1 MENKS
6 KAELIQELL
15 ELRSRVAELERLR
28 DTSLQI
34 LNELSGEAARPEV
47 EQGWRHLLQSA
58 LMATTD
64 DCFTISDF
72 RQSDNPLVYV
82 NPGFE
87 KVSGYSAEEVLGR
100 NCRFLQGE
108 DRDQPALDTLRQALI
123 EGRKC
128 QVLLRNYRKDGT
140 LFWNELNL
148 YPLYDHEGYV
158 THFVG
163 VQHDVTKRESLK
175 EMQAKLIEVME
186 SGDEARKDAIFNQFL
201 EMVEKLSAL

>member
-1 MENKS
+1 MVEKS

-15 ELRSRVAELERLR
+15 ELRSRVAELEGLR

-34 LNELSGEAARPEV
+34 VNELSTEAASAEG
-47 EQGWRHLLQSA
+47 EQEWQGLLESA

-72 RQSDNPLVYV
+72 RQPDSPLVYV
-82 NPGFE
+82 NRGFE
-87 KVSGYSAEEVLGR
+87 KVTGYSAKEVLGR

-108 DRDQPALDTLRQALI
+108 ERDQPALDTLRQALI

-140 LFWNELNL
+140 FFWNELNL
-148 YPLYDHEGYV
+148 YPLYDDKGNV

-163 VQHDVTKRESLK
+163 IQHDVTRREMLK
-175 EMQAKLIEVME
+175 EMQAKLVEVME
-186 SGDEARKDAIFNQFL
+186 SGDEAQKDAIFNQLL
-201 EMVEKLSAL
+201 EMAQE